1 MSDLSDLSD
10 LSDICAAKIS
20 RVGENSAQSV
30 PIGKSAR
37 RTISVPIRTTAL
49 RRPHGQSGMTG
60 YTKLALQYRQST
72 VRSGVK
78 KQQRLTLLF
87 FYFAPGEGYR
97 CLTPAMQTALCVA
110 RRAYVPPSCHGAA
123 HRAKTDG
130 SRPA

>member
-87 FYFAPGEGYR
+87 FYFAPGERYR
-97 CLTPAMQTALCVA
+97 RLLAAMLT
-110 RRAYVPPSCHGAA
+110 AYRFAAILNVPPSCHGVA
-123 HRAKTDG
+123 HRAKMD
-130 SRPA
+130 